1 MTNERENNIIEGNSK
16 IKINGKNYNFPKSMR
31 IGEAYKKHF
40 EKENI
45 HAVACIYN
53 GKVKSFGHRLKYDGN
68 LEFIDSRTDEGR
80 EVYVSGLMMVMT
92 AAFNKLYPESEVLIK
107 YQLHNAMYCS
117 LRDEKIT
124 DKMMKNVKAEM
135 EKIIK
140 EDKIIKHQPMRRD
153 EAEAF
158 FKEHGYQRGGF
169 QLYNK
174 DKEKYNLYF
183 IDDFYNYFYGI
194 MPDKAGRIN
203 KFDIFKYDDGFLVM
217 YPDRSNLDEIPIFKD
232 KTKLYKTMKEYDE
245 IYDLLGIQTAFELNQ
260 KVQKDPVD
268 VVLLSEAIH
277 ERNISRLAE
286 EIEKHKDLKLILIA
300 GPSCSGKT
308 TFANKI
314 TKTLRLNGIKPI
326 IISVDNYFVDRE
338 NTPLDENGNYD
349 FESLNAVDLE
359 LLNDHITRLI
369 NGEEIEMPEFN
380 FKEGKKEYNGHK
392 LKLDKDEIL
401 VMEGI
406 HCLNEKLTEKIDSK
420 YKFKVYISALT
431 VLNMDSQN
439 RISTT
444 DTRLVRRILR
454 DYRTRNYSAEET
466 LKNWPSVR
474 RGEIKNIYPFQE
486 DADYMFNTSV
496 IYEQNVLKDD
506 VQKLL
511 KEIPETSEVY
521 FRVERLLTGL
531 GYFESL
537 SKTYI
542 PNNSIIREF
551 IGGSIYDKNYI
562 EEIRNEHINSLEEE
576 NKNQEEIFKN
586 NIVEKFKKLV
596 RLNKK
601 NKNK

>member
-1 MTNERENNIIEGNSK
+1 MTEDKKNIDIKGNAKITIDGKKYEFPRE
-16 IKINGKNYNFPKSMR
+16 MR
-31 IGEAYKKHF
+31 IGEAYKKYF
-40 EKENI
+40 EKEKSD
-45 HAVACIYN
+45 AVACIYN
-53 GKVKSFGHRLKYDGN
+53 GRLKSFGHRLKYDGN
-68 LEFIDSRTDEGR
+68 LEFIDSTVDEGR
-80 EVYVSGLMMVMT
+80 EVYVSGLMMIMT
-92 AAFNKLYPESEVLIK
+92 AAFNRLYGDKEILIK

-117 LRDEKIT
+117 LRDEKVT
-124 DKMMKNVKAEM
+124 NKMIQELKEKMEEIIAEN
-135 EKIIK
+135 KIIRHSPMTK
-140 EDKIIKHQPMRRD
+140 E
-153 EAEAF
+153 EAESF
-158 FKEHGYQRGGF
+158 FKENGYKRGGF

-174 DKEKYNLYF
+174 DKEKYDLYF

-194 MPDKAGRIN
+194 MPDRTGRM
-203 KFDIFKYDDGFLVM
+203 KVFDIFKYDDGFLIM
-217 YPDRSNLDEIPIFKD
+217 YPDRSNLKEVPKFKD
-232 KTKLYKTMKEYDE
+232 KTKLYQTMKEYDE

-260 KVQKDPVD
+260 KIKEDPVD

-277 ERNISRLAE
+277 EKNISRLAE
-286 EIEKHKDLKLILIA
+286 EIENHKDLRLILIA

-338 NTPLDENGNYD
+338 YTPLDEDGNYD
-349 FESLNAVDLE
+349 FESLKAVDLD

-369 NGEEIEMPEFN
+369 NGEEVEMPEFN
-380 FKEGKKEYNGHK
+380 FKEGKKEYNGHM
-392 LKLDKDEIL
+392 LKLNKDEIL

-454 DYRTRNYSAEET
+454 DYRTRNYTAEET

-486 DADYMFNTSV
+486 SADYMFNTSV
-496 IYEQNVLKDD
+496 IYEQSALKDD
-506 VQKLL
+506 VKKLL
-511 KEIPETSEVY
+511 EEIPKTSEVY
-521 FRVERLLTGL
+521 FRAKRILDAL

-551 IGGSIYDKNYI
+551 IGGSIYEKNYL
-562 EEIRNEHINSLEEE
+562 EEIRNEHINSIDEE
-576 NKNQEEIFKN
+576 NKHQEEIFKN
-586 NIVEKFKKLV
+586 KIVEKFKKLMK
-596 RLNKK
+596 LNGK
-601 NKNK
+601 NK